1 MPTIST
7 QKQAM
12 TPAYIIVDMKITD
25 PEQYKQYMA
34 AAPAAVAAAGGEY
47 LVRGGKFEALEG
59 HWQPARIAML
69 RFPSFEKAKAFYDDE
84 MYRAARAK
92 RAGAT
97 EFFNMVLVEG
107 VAAPV

>member
-1 MPTIST
+1 
-7 QKQAM
+7 M

-25 PEQYKQYMA
+25 TEQYKQYMA

-69 RFPSFEKAKAFYDDE
+69 RFPSYEKAKTFYDEE

>member
-1 MPTIST
+1 MP
-7 QKQAM
+7 A
-12 TPAYIIVDMKITD
+12 AYIIVDMSISD
-25 PEQYKQYMA
+25 MAQYKQYMA

-47 LVRGGKFEALEG
+47 LVRGGRFETLEG
-59 HWQPARIAML
+59 QWKPGRMAML
-69 RFPSFEKAKAFYDDE
+69 RFPDFETAKTFYDGE

-107 VAAPV
+107 V

>member
-1 MPTIST
+1 
-7 QKQAM
+7 M
-12 TPAYIIVDMKITD
+12 TAAYIIVDMKITD
-25 PEQYKQYMA
+25 PEQYKKYMA
-34 AAPAAVAAAGGEY
+34 EAPAAVAAAGGEY
-47 LVRGGKFEALEG
+47 LVRGGRFEALEG
-59 HWQPARIAML
+59 QWLPARIAML
-69 RFPSFEKAKAFYDDE
+69 RFPSYETAKTFYDGE

>member
-1 MPTIST
+1 
-7 QKQAM
+7 M

-59 HWQPARIAML
+59 QWQPARIAML
-69 RFPSFEKAKAFYDDE
+69 RFPSYDKAKAFYDDE

-107 VAAPV
+107 MG